1 MGFLKK
7 LAAGIGKTLLAICIL
22 FGLYVGYGLYA
33 DKSASAKAQALCS
46 SLVPGSDASSLR
58 DRAIQDGAQRQLLDW
73 RKMDGYES
81 LLIIYVGAAPFSRFI
96 CQVKAKDGRLISAEL
111 SHLD

>member
-46 SLVPGSDASSLR
+46 SLVPGSDVSSLR
-58 DRAIQDGAQRQLLDW
+58 DRAIQDGAKLLGW
-73 RKMDGYES
+73 HKMDGYES
-81 LLIIYVGAAPFSRFI
+81 LLITYVGAPPFSRFI
-96 CQVKAKDGRLISAEL
+96 CQVKAKDGRLVSAEL
-111 SHLD
+111 SYLD